1 MRYSKFNAVK
11 TEVDGIIFDSKK
23 EATRYKELVL
33 LQKAGEIKRLILQ
46 PKFVLQEG
54 FSVGGKRYREISY
67 VADFMYIDKDGS
79 RVVEDT
85 KGFRTDVYAIKKKL
99 FLKKYCLDGTKFIES

>member
-1 MRYSKFNAVK
+1 MSRTKYNAVK
-11 TEVDGIIFDSKK
+11 TEVDGIVFDSKK

-54 FSVGGKRYREISY
+54 FSVDGKRYREISY
-67 VADFMYIDKDGS
+67 VADFMYTDKDGTK
-79 RVVEDT
+79 VIEDT

-99 FLKKYCLDGTKFIES
+99 FLKKYCMDGTRFVES

>member
-1 MRYSKFNAVK
+1 MSRTKYNAVK
-11 TEVDGIIFDSKK
+11 TEVDGIVFDSKK
-23 EATRYKELVL
+23 EAERYKELSF
-33 LQKAGEIKRLILQ
+33 LQKTGEIKRLILQ

-54 FSVGGKRYREISY
+54 FSVDGKRYREISY
-67 VADFMYIDKDGS
+67 VADFMYVDKDGT

-99 FLKKYCLDGTKFIES
+99 FLKKYCADGTRFIES